1 MNTGRF
7 LLQHVELCLKGQLDM
22 EPWGW
27 IRAGAGET
35 GFLGVWL
42 ARGFFFPLF
51 SGGHRLYP
59 FAYLPLI
66 CQMG

>member
-42 ARGFFFPLF
+42 ARGVFFLSFLEATGFIPL
-51 SGGHRLYP
+51 
-59 FAYLPLI
+59 LI
-66 CQMG
+66 SL